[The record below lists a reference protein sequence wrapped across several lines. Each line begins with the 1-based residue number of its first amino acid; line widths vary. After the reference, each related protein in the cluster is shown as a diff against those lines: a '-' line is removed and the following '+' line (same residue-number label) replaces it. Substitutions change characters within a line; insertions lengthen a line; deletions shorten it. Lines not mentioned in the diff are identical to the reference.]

1 MYVFV
6 EKLKKKLSL
15 NYHCHPLL
23 SGALLRSCGTYANT
37 YIEDILPSCLLYFIL
52 TKEQS
57 CVSELAGDCVIK
69 RYN

>member
-6 EKLKKKLSL
+6 EKLKQKLSL

-37 YIEDILPSCLLYFIL
+37 YIEDILMENTHLNKNESKIEDITDTVRLPKIS
-52 TKEQS
+52 
-57 CVSELAGDCVIK
+57 
-69 RYN
+69 